1 MMHLS
6 QKLFFYFVL
15 LLVSILLPFTVNAES
30 TNITANDS
38 DSSAEINDFS
48 DDASSYDDGE
58 VFSEETPEFEEPP
71 EEESFFSFLDTPQE
85 FIGTGVDAFAQTL
98 DEFFSEDKVFYDSS
112 GSFLQLI
119 QDIHWLENGGV
130 QYNRDIR
137 LKIRLPHTS
146 KKIKLIAQSNAE
158 DRTDDTTSQTSS
170 PSVDKIE
177 DKETLAGLEAE
188 IEKSGWGIKPS
199 IGYRISEREPYVKL
213 RLSKR
218 FQFKTWSIYLNE
230 TPYWF
235 YNKGSGYDTLL
246 EFNNKISNKDLFR
259 ATSFARRTHETGYFE
274 LSQSFSVLHTF
285 SDRRAASFYI
295 AGFGVSK
302 PTVQTT
308 HYVLG
313 FNYRQKVHK
322 DYLFFEV
329 VPQITYQ
336 KENNFNPEHSV
347 LFRIEFIFKK

>member
-1 MMHLS
+1 MMMHLS

-313 FNYRQKVHK
+313 FNYRQRYIKTIYSLK
-322 DYLFFEV
+322 SYR
-329 VPQITYQ
+329 
-336 KENNFNPEHSV
+336 K
-347 LFRIEFIFKK
+347 